1 MTGEPLTLT
10 LPAPLAHE
18 LGSATQD
25 FLIDLLARGLRDF
38 RIERVLERYAHGDMS
53 FGAAAQQVGVSQT
66 ELARLAYARGME
78 PPSRWRRWPRSWG
91 ERPDHRRLMYQTV
104 DCAGHEAAQ
113 SPRSM
118 PRWHNLRES
127 ILPDPAP
134 VLPPRRAQLPVECL
148 AEVRPIRRAERCR
161 PG

>member
-1 MTGEPLTLT
+1 MTGNTLTLT

-38 RIERVLERYAHGDMS
+38 RIQRVLERYAHGDMS

-78 PPSRWRRWPRSWG
+78 PSFS
-91 ERPDHRRLMYQTV
+91 
-104 DCAGHEAAQ
+104 
-113 SPRSM
+113 
-118 PRWHNLRES
+118 
-127 ILPDPAP
+127 
-134 VLPPRRAQLPVECL
+134 VETL
-148 AEVRPIRRAERCR
+148 AEELGRAPRPPSPNVSDR
-161 PG
+161 

>member
-66 ELARLAYARGME
+66 ELARLAYAAGWSHLLGGDVGRGAGASA
-78 PPSRWRRWPRSWG
+78 PT
-91 ERPDHRRLMYQTV
+91 TV
-104 DCAGHEAAQ
+104 A
-113 SPRSM
+113 
-118 PRWHNLRES
+118 
-127 ILPDPAP
+127 
-134 VLPPRRAQLPVECL
+134 
-148 AEVRPIRRAERCR
+148 
-161 PG
+161 